1 MILLAVAVLLA
12 GSTLTLA
19 CPFCSAVSQ
28 TLSQEIAAADVSVI
42 ARLVELP
49 PEVDP
54 TSDDPI
60 ELDLDDPDSGT
71 AEFEVI
77 EILHSGDQVK
87 ETTLAVGDKIKVVY
101 FGTSYQDDDGQP
113 KSFLINGQA
122 GKKIDWSTPLPLTQS
137 GIDYVKTLG
146 TLPEKGAERLAFFL
160 NHLEDKDPLLAQD
173 AYDEFG
179 RAPYETVVAIGDQMD
194 RQQLIGWIED
204 SRVGPTRRRLYLTML
219 GICGQA
225 EDIAILE
232 SLLLYD
238 YAQMKPGI
246 AANFALMSQTGPVFG
261 ASILN
266 EMVKADVRRKQQCL
280 DALIAA
286 YLKLKGPDGLPLIE
300 QKFLSNPAVE
310 YTHVYAAVMALRF
323 HGEETDSIPKERL
336 LKSVRLLLENADIAD
351 QVIPDLAR
359 WEDWTVMD
367 QLVEMFKTSDKNSW
381 VRQPVI
387 SYLIAATD
395 QPAEVSERAEV
406 ALAELEQLDP
416 EAVKRARS
424 YMAFGALARMGSKK
438 TAPEKPGTE
447 KSATEKTGADTPGTA
462 QTAAADAPDQSAA
475 ESSAP
480 KNSSETLTEQEQTT
494 AAAVE
499 KPEAAAA
506 ATTPIGQTALPAGP
520 SKMLII
526 GGPLVAGLLLF
537 GIFALLLRG
546 GDVRSSSSE

>member
-1 MILLAVAVLLA
+1 MPFARLLRPALLAVALLSCWVGA
-12 GSTLTLA
+12 SDLLA

-28 TLSQEIAAADVSVI
+28 TLSQEIAAADVAVI
-42 ARLVELP
+42 ARLIQLP

-54 TSDDPI
+54 ASDAPI

-71 AEFEVI
+71 AEFEVL
-77 EILHSGDQVK
+77 EIIHGGEKLQDSSP
-87 ETTLAVGDKIKVVY
+87 AVGDKIKVVY
-101 FGTSYQDDDGQP
+101 FGTSYKDDEGQP
-113 KSFLINGQA
+113 KSFLINGLA
-122 GKKIDWSTPLPLTQS
+122 GEKIDWSTPLPLSQR
-137 GIDYVKTLG
+137 GIDYIRALG
-146 TLPEKGAERLAFFL
+146 TLPEEGPQRLAFFL
-160 NHLEDKDPLLAQD
+160 DHLEDKDPLLAQD

-204 SRVGPTRRRLYLTML
+204 SQVGPTRRRLYLTML

-225 EDIAILE
+225 ADIAILE

-238 YAQMKPGI
+238 YQQIKPGI
-246 AANFALMSQTGPVFG
+246 AANLAVLSQTGPVFG

-286 YLKLKGPDGLPLIE
+286 YLKLKGPDGLPLVE
-300 QKFLSNPAVE
+300 EKFLSNPAVE

-336 LKSVRLLLENADIAD
+336 LQSVRLLLDNADIAD

-359 WEDWTVMD
+359 WEDWSVME

-395 QPAEVSERAEV
+395 QPEEISGRAEA

-424 YMAFGALARMGSKK
+424 YMAFGALARSGAKK
-438 TAPEKPGTE
+438 KQAKNDPEQ
-447 KSATEKTGADTPGTA
+447 ATSENTIATNATSD
-462 QTAAADAPDQSAA
+462 
-475 ESSAP
+475 P
-480 KNSSETLTEQEQTT
+480 KETSETRADPEQTV
-494 AAAVE
+494 AAAVD
-499 KPEAAAA
+499 KPEAAPAPM
-506 ATTPIGQTALPAGP
+506 TPIGQTSPPAGP

-546 GDVRSSSSE
+546 GDVRSSGSEP